1 METSGTMVRVTR
13 LNGAEIVINASVIES
28 LESTPDTVVRLLNG
42 QRLAVRET
50 VDEVIGKV
58 VSYQREVHQP
68 LPRAETEDPV
78 RIGVPG
84 GGGEQS

>member
-1 METSGTMVRVTR
+1 MEKSCLMVRVTR
-13 LNGAEIVINASVIES
+13 LNGDEIVVNAGVIES

-58 VSYQREVHQP
+58 ISYQREVRQP
-68 LPRAETEDPV
+68 LSRTETGGPAC
-78 RIGVPG
+78 GGSGPG
-84 GGGEQS
+84 GGEES

>member
-1 METSGTMVRVTR
+1 MEKSGNMVRVTR
-13 LNGAEIVINASVIES
+13 LNGTEIVLNASVIES

-58 VSYQREVHQP
+58 ISYQREVRQP
-68 LPRAETEDPV
+68 PRGAKAEDPV
-78 RIGVPG
+78 RGSIRHGDA
-84 GGGEQS
+84 

>member
-1 METSGTMVRVTR
+1 MEKSGNMVRVTR
-13 LNGAEIVINASVIES
+13 LNGTKIVLNASVIES

-58 VSYQREVHQP
+58 ISYQREVQQP
-68 LPRAETEDPV
+68 LRGAKTEDPA
-78 RIGVPG
+78 RGSIRHGDA
-84 GGGEQS
+84 

>member
-1 METSGTMVRVTR
+1 MEKSGTMVRVTR
-13 LNGAEIVINASVIES
+13 LNGAEIVVNASAIES

-58 VSYQREVHQP
+58 ISYQREVHQP
-68 LPRAETEDPV
+68 LRGAETEGPV
-78 RIGVPG
+78 RGGVRR
-84 GGGEQS
+84 GGGEES